1 MQNQRSSFGG
11 TDFTTGPIM
20 PMFIKYFL
28 PFLFSFLLN
37 SLYNTVDTIII
48 GHYVG
53 SSGIVA
59 VSMGGKMLSLF
70 TIVGS
75 AFAGGGQI
83 LISQLSGAKRKDD
96 IKEAIGTLLTTL
108 LGVSVVLGI
117 VLIIFSRIFLTWL
130 NTPAESLQD
139 AQAYLIITSAGLP
152 FMFGY
157 TAVSAILRGKG
168 DSRNPLIFIA
178 IAAVVN
184 VIGDLIFILAFNL
197 GAAGTAIATVLGQA
211 VSLIFSLVSLYRN
224 RVAFDFDFKLKSFA
238 IKKDKLAHITRLGA
252 PLALR
257 SFFIIATIVVL
268 SGYINLLGL
277 AEAAAYSVGEKILS
291 LANMFA
297 YASNQSVAGMV
308 GQNYG
313 AKNKERIIKS
323 IRCGMMITLG
333 AAVILSAAGIL
344 WSSSVFRLFTDDP
357 AVLAYA
363 RPFMFFA
370 ALNLIIAAIQDPFD
384 GFVTGIGRTVFS
396 MIGGILD
403 GVALRLTFT
412 FLLAYALGM
421 GLNGFFLANALSR
434 LGPLIIDLFVF
445 FKGKW
450 KKELEVSE

>member
-1 MQNQRSSFGG
+1 MQKQRSSFGG

-59 VSMGGKMLSLF
+59 VSMGGKMLNLF

-83 LISQLSGAKRKDD
+83 LIAQLSGAKKKDD
-96 IKEAIGTLLTTL
+96 IRQTIGTLLSTL
-108 LGVSVVLGI
+108 LGISVVLGI
-117 VLIIFSRIFLTWL
+117 ILIIFSRVFLTWL
-130 NTPAESLQD
+130 NTPAESLND

-168 DSRNPLIFIA
+168 DSKNPLIFIA
-178 IAAVVN
+178 VAAVVN
-184 VIGDLIFILAFNL
+184 VIGDLVFILAFNL
-197 GAAGTAIATVLGQA
+197 GAAGTAIATILGQA
-211 VSLIFSLVSLYRN
+211 VSLVFSLIALYRN
-224 RVAFDFDFKLKSFA
+224 RLEFDFDFKLRSFA
-238 IKKDKLAHITRLGA
+238 IKKDKLKRITKLGA

-257 SFFIIATIVVL
+257 SFFITATIVVI

-277 AEAAAYSVGEKILS
+277 TEAAAYAVGEKILS

-297 YASNQSVAGMV
+297 YSSHQSVAGMV

-313 AKNKERIIKS
+313 ARNKKRVIQS
-323 IRCGMMITLG
+323 IRCGMMITLA
-333 AAVILSAAGIL
+333 AAVIISVIGII
-344 WSSSVFRLFTDDP
+344 WSRPIFGFFTDDP

-370 ALNLIIAAIQDPFD
+370 ALNLVIAAVQDPLD

-396 MIGGILD
+396 MIGGVLD

-421 GLNGFFLANALSR
+421 GLDGFFLANALSR
-434 LGPLIIDLFVF
+434 LGPLVIDLIVF

-450 KKELEVSE
+450 KKEIEVAE

>member
-1 MQNQRSSFGG
+1 MQKQRSSFSG

-59 VSMGGKMLSLF
+59 VSMGGKMLNLF
-70 TIVGS
+70 TIVGT

-83 LISQLSGAKRKDD
+83 LISQLSGAKKKKD
-96 IKEAIGTLLTTL
+96 IQETIGTLLTTL
-108 LGVSVVLGI
+108 LAVSVFLGI
-117 VLIIFSRIFLTWL
+117 ILIIFSGTFLGWL
-130 NTPAESLQD
+130 NTPAESFQD
-139 AQAYLIITSAGLP
+139 ARAYLIITSAGLP

-168 DSRNPLIFIA
+168 DSRNPLIYIA
-178 IAAVVN
+178 VAAVVN

-211 VSLIFSLVSLYRN
+211 VSLIFSVIALYRN
-224 RVAFDFDFKLKSFA
+224 RAAFDFDFKLKSFA

-257 SFFIIATIVVL
+257 SFFIISTIVVL

-313 AKNKERIIKS
+313 ARNKERIVRS

-333 AAVILSAAGIL
+333 AAVIISVIGII
-344 WSSSVFRLFTDDP
+344 WSKAIFGIFTEDP
-357 AVLAYA
+357 AVLEYA

-370 ALNLIIAAIQDPFD
+370 MLNLIIAAIQDPMD

-412 FLLAYALGM
+412 FLLAYALNM

-434 LGPLIIDLFVF
+434 LGPLVIDLFVF

-450 KKELEVSE
+450 KKEITETS